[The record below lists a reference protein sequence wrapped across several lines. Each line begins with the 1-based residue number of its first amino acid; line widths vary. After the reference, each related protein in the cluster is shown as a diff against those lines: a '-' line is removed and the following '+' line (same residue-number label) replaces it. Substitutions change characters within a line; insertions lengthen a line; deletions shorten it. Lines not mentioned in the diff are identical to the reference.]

1 MTSPAGQ
8 RIENLPPEQWTPEVE
23 ALFPIMLPP
32 TSTAK
37 GSDFN
42 SILLLAQHPKL
53 AEPWLRFNAK
63 VAQGFTLSARI
74 REIAI
79 LRTAW
84 QRRSDYEWVH
94 HTLSGARAGLTAA
107 DFDMLQRNDPGLAWS
122 GLEALVIRATDE
134 ICADGGISPQTLL
147 RLNQHF
153 QTEQIM
159 ELLFVVG
166 CYVALAAI
174 LNTAGAVIKP
184 KMLRQ
189 AETAGFPMLRSRHGA
204 VQGSVS

>member
-1 MTSPAGQ
+1 MTTSPTGQ
-8 RIENLPPEQWTPEVE
+8 RIANLPAEQWTTEVE

-42 SILLLAQHPKL
+42 SILLLAHHPRL

-63 VAQGFTLSARI
+63 VAQGCTLSVRI

-94 HTLSGARAGLTAA
+94 HMLSGARAGLTAA
-107 DFDMLQRNDPGLAWS
+107 DFDGLQSAAPGSAWS
-122 GLEALVIRATDE
+122 DLEATLIRATDE
-134 ICADGGISPQTLL
+134 ICADGGIKPQTLAQ
-147 RLNQHF
+147 LNQHF
-153 QTEQIM
+153 QTDQVM

-166 CYVALAAI
+166 CYIALAAI
-174 LNTAGAVIKP
+174 LNTAGAVIEP
-184 KMLRQ
+184 QILRQ
-189 AETAGFPMLRSRHGA
+189 AETSGFPMLRT
-204 VQGSVS
+204 Q